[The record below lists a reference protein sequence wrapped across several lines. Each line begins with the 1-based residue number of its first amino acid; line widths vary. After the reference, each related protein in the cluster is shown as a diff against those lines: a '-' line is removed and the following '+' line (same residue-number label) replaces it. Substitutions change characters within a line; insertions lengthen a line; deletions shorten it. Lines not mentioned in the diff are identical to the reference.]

1 MQIVTKGV
9 AGTME
14 SSDII
19 VRIEPAEQKGIELT
33 LTSAVMQQFGK
44 QIEKVIR
51 ETLAELGVENC
62 RCERCGQGGALTA
75 PLPRSVKAAAYRAA
89 QCDGLYLE
97 DEAMKRLRRSMLF
110 VPGNNPGMILRRA
123 HLRLGFHHVRS
134 GGLRFHQ

>member
-51 ETLAELGVENC
+51 ETLAELGVENAVVNAV
-62 RCERCGQGGALTA
+62 RVTAALF
-75 PLPRSVKAAAYRAA
+75 RSAGSAAYRW
-89 QCDGLYLE
+89 E
-97 DEAMKRLRRSMLF
+97 VK
-110 VPGNNPGMILRRA
+110 
-123 HLRLGFHHVRS
+123 
-134 GGLRFHQ
+134 